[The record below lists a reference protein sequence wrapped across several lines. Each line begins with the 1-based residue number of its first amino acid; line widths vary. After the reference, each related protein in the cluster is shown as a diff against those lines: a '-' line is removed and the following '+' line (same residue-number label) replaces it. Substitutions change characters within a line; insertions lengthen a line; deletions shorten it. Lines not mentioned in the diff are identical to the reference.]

1 MTLLALHICS
11 TVHLL
16 RLLLLLLLST
26 RFCFLCGPARQGD
39 IRSAIAIALTLMCV
53 FINTK
58 TTKQSECHDTF
69 CLWPVSLVLLNLMNK
84 CHGEEEPFSCSAWQ
98 STEGASEIFLLCLFV
113 LPFLLL
119 LLFILFD
126 AGNTNEW
133 WKSLCRLWFLYNNSL
148 RIAMLSLFGALI
160 CALRCQQNMYAINI
174 KP

>member
-69 CLWPVSLVLLNLMNK
+69 CLWPVFLVLLNLMNK

-98 STEGASEIFLLCLFV
+98 GTEGASEIFLLCLFV
-113 LPFLLL
+113 LPF
-119 LLFILFD
+119 FFCY
-126 AGNTNEW
+126 
-133 WKSLCRLWFLYNNSL
+133 SSSCS
-148 RIAMLSLFGALI
+148 MLQIRMNDEKVCVVCGSYTTTVFV
-160 CALRCQQNMYAINI
+160 
-174 KP
+174 